1 MIQNITG
8 ERDFQDT
15 LASTAL
21 GKQGVFLSFYLQLC
35 WDPVEAGSL
44 QDYEHLHQCSQLS
57 EF

>member
-1 MIQNITG
+1 MIQKITG
-8 ERDFQDT
+8 EREFQDT

-44 QDYEHLHQCSQLS
+44 QYYEHLHRC
-57 EF
+57 